1 VGEHEKGLEDRSEA
15 IRLKPE
21 MPEAWCAR
29 GSAFYLLG
37 RYREA
42 VEDLHHAVR
51 LKPDYQEARNVL
63 AKAEDAIAKMEAV
76 KDAPVL
82 AAVAAKPAPR
92 AEPEIAA
99 PRIAAEPK
107 PVETKTPPVEAKND
121 ARSAAQHNQAG
132 RELLNQGK
140 YREAVAELSAAL
152 AAKPDFALALNARG
166 FAYFLLKDPKMA
178 LADFDEAI
186 RLNPKYLNAYQNRA
200 KARTATGD
208 AAGSAADEA
217 KAREIAK
224 GS

>member
-1 VGEHEKGLEDRSEA
+1 
-15 IRLKPE
+15 
-21 MPEAWCAR
+21 
-29 GSAFYLLG
+29 
-37 RYREA
+37 
-42 VEDLHHAVR
+42 VEDLNHAVR

-76 KDAPVL
+76 KDAPAL

-92 AEPEIAA
+92 AEPEMA
-99 PRIAAEPK
+99 PKIVAEAK

-121 ARSAAQHNQAG
+121 PRSAAQHNQAG

-200 KARTATGD
+200 KARKATGD